1 MDGWLMCGMR
11 LCDGGWGLCGQ
22 REVLR
27 GSFKEL
33 KWTNTIALALLYL
46 EHASPSSTDNF
57 LP

>member
-1 MDGWLMCGMR
+1 MCGMR
-11 LCDGGWGLCGQ
+11 VCHGGCGICSQ